1 VPAVLGVDLGAT
13 NLRVALG
20 ESAPVRRGA
29 TAGGDGGV
37 APGGG
42 RGAPGGGGGAPGGGG
57 VAPGGGGAPGGVGAA
72 PGGVIARAAEPVPA
86 TGDAFAARVA
96 AIAQGLASG
105 ERIVAAGVGVPGI
118 PDGDGFA
125 GLIAGA
131 AGLSG
136 APLRRLLEDALG
148 VPVAIDNDV
157 NLAALAE
164 SRARGV
170 TDLAFIAVGTG
181 VGMGIISGGRL
192 IHGAHGAAGELGQ
205 LPVGDHVV
213 APFDELGPLEA
224 IAGGAGLAARAG
236 TATAHEV
243 FDAGDPALLADQA
256 RVLADAIRAV
266 QALLDPELIVLGG
279 GIGCR
284 ADVAGRVHDALAAHG
299 TPPPRVE
306 RSRLGEDA
314 GLLGAL
320 ALAAQS
326 P

>member
-13 NLRVALG
+13 NLRVALAEASG
-20 ESAPVRRGA
+20 LPAA
-29 TAGGDGGV
+29 D
-37 APGGG
+37 
-42 RGAPGGGGGAPGGGG
+42 GAPGPPGGEI
-57 VAPGGGGAPGGVGAA
+57 A
-72 PGGVIARAAEPVPA
+72 ARAAEPVPP
-86 TGDAFAARVA
+86 TGEALAARVA
-96 AIAQGLASG
+96 AIARELGGG
-105 ERIVAAGVGVPGI
+105 EPIAAAGVGVPGI
-118 PDGDGFA
+118 PEGDGFA

-136 APLRRLLEDALG
+136 APLRRLLEDALAA
-148 VPVAIDNDV
+148 PVAIDNDV

-164 SRARGV
+164 SQARGAE
-170 TDLAFIAVGTG
+170 DLAFIAVGTG

-192 IHGAHGAAGELGQ
+192 IRGAHGAAGELGQ

-236 TATAHEV
+236 TPSAREV
-243 FDAGDPALLADQA
+243 FEAGPSRLLDDQA
-256 RVLADAIRAV
+256 AVLASAIRAV

-284 ADVAGRVHDALAAHG
+284 ADVTERVQNALAAHG
-299 TPPPRVE
+299 TPPPRLE

-320 ALAAQS
+320 ALARAG
-326 P
+326 

>member
-20 ESAPVRRGA
+20 
-29 TAGGDGGV
+29 DGTELL
-37 APGGG
+37 
-42 RGAPGGGGGAPGGGG
+42 
-57 VAPGGGGAPGGVGAA
+57 
-72 PGGVIARAAEPVPA
+72 ARAAEPVPA
-86 TGDAFAARVA
+86 TGETLAERVA
-96 AIAQGLASG
+96 AIARELGAG
-105 ERIVAAGVGVPGI
+105 EPIAAAAVGVPGI
-118 PDGDGFA
+118 PEGDGFA

-136 APLRRLLEDALG
+136 APLRRQLADALG
-148 VPVAIDNDV
+148 APVAFDNDV

-170 TDLAFIAVGTG
+170 DDLAFIAVGTG
-181 VGMGIISGGRL
+181 VGMGIVSDGRVL
-192 IHGAHGAAGELGQ
+192 RGAHGAAGELGQ

-213 APFDELGPLEA
+213 APFGALGPLEA

-236 TATAHEV
+236 TASAREV
-243 FDAGDPALLADQA
+243 FDAGPSALLDDQA
-256 RVLADAIRAV
+256 RVLASAIRAV

-284 ADVAGRVHDALAAHG
+284 ADVADRIITALAAHG
-299 TPPPRVE
+299 TPTPPVE
-306 RSRLGEDA
+306 RSQLGEDA

-320 ALAAQS
+320 ALARS
-326 P
+326 ML

>member
-20 ESAPVRRGA
+20 ESASVARGGEIA
-29 TAGGDGGV
+29 
-37 APGGG
+37 
-42 RGAPGGGGGAPGGGG
+42 
-57 VAPGGGGAPGGVGAA
+57 
-72 PGGVIARAAEPVPA
+72 VIARAAEPVPP
-86 TGDAFAARVA
+86 TGEALAARVA
-96 AIAQGLASG
+96 AIARELAG
-105 ERIVAAGVGVPGI
+105 DEPVVAAGVGVPGI
-118 PDGDGFA
+118 PEGDGFA

-148 VPVAIDNDV
+148 APVTLDNDV
-157 NLAALAE
+157 NLAAVAE

-170 TDLAFIAVGTG
+170 DDLAFIAVGTG
-181 VGMGIISGGRL
+181 VGMGVISGGRL
-192 IHGAHGAAGELGQ
+192 IRGAHGAAGEVGH
-205 LPVGDHVV
+205 LPVGDEVV
-213 APFDELGPLEA
+213 APFGDPGPLEA

-236 TATAHEV
+236 TATAREV
-243 FDAGDPALLADQA
+243 FDAGPSALLDDQA
-256 RVLADAIRAV
+256 TVLASAIRAV

-284 ADVAGRVHDALAAHG
+284 ADVADRIVAALAAHG

-306 RSRLGEDA
+306 RSQLGEDA

-320 ALAAQS
+320 ALAAQNA
-326 P
+326 

>member
-20 ESAPVRRGA
+20 RSA
-29 TAGGDGGV
+29 GD
-37 APGGG
+37 
-42 RGAPGGGGGAPGGGG
+42 
-57 VAPGGGGAPGGVGAA
+57 AA
-72 PGGVIARAAEPVPA
+72 AEIVARAAEPVPP
-86 TGDAFAARVA
+86 TGDALAARVA
-96 AIAQGLASG
+96 AIAG
-105 ERIVAAGVGVPGI
+105 ELGGGEPIAAAGVGVPGI
-118 PDGDGFA
+118 PVGDGFA

-136 APLRRLLEDALG
+136 APLRRLLEHALG
-148 VPVAIDNDV
+148 APVAIDNDV

-164 SRARGV
+164 SRARGLD
-170 TDLAFIAVGTG
+170 DLAFIAVGTG

-192 IHGAHGAAGELGQ
+192 IRGAHGAAGELGQ

-213 APFDELGPLEA
+213 APFDDLGPLEA

-236 TATAHEV
+236 TAGARAV
-243 FDAGDPALLADQA
+243 FDAGPSALLDDQA
-256 RVLADAIRAV
+256 TILASAIRAV

-284 ADVAGRVHDALAAHG
+284 ADVADRIIAALAAHG

-320 ALAAQS
+320 ALACS
-326 P
+326 G

>member
-1 VPAVLGVDLGAT
+1 VLGVDLGAT

-20 ESAPVRRGA
+20 DETGLL
-29 TAGGDGGV
+29 
-37 APGGG
+37 
-42 RGAPGGGGGAPGGGG
+42 
-57 VAPGGGGAPGGVGAA
+57 
-72 PGGVIARAAEPVPA
+72 ARAAEPVPA
-86 TGDAFAARVA
+86 TGAALAARVA
-96 AIAQGLASG
+96 AIAGQLGGGTPIA
-105 ERIVAAGVGVPGI
+105 AAGVGMPGT
-118 PDGDGFA
+118 PEGDGFA

-148 VPVAIDNDV
+148 APVAIDNDV

-164 SRARGV
+164 AR
-170 TDLAFIAVGTG
+170 TRSLDDLAFIAVGTG

-192 IHGAHGAAGELGQ
+192 IRGAHGAAGELGQ

-213 APFDELGPLEA
+213 APFDALGPLEA

-236 TATAHEV
+236 TPTAREV
-243 FDAGDPALLADQA
+243 FDAGPHALLDDQA
-256 RVLADAIRAV
+256 RVLASAIRAV

-284 ADVAGRVHDALAAHG
+284 ADVAERVQVALAAHG

-306 RSRLGEDA
+306 RSHLGEDA

>member
-1 VPAVLGVDLGAT
+1 MPAVLGVDLGAT

-20 ESAPVRRGA
+20 DAAGA
-29 TAGGDGGV
+29 V
-37 APGGG
+37 
-42 RGAPGGGGGAPGGGG
+42 
-57 VAPGGGGAPGGVGAA
+57 V
-72 PGGVIARAAEPVPA
+72 ARAAEPVPA
-86 TGDAFAARVA
+86 TGEALAARVA
-96 AIAQGLASG
+96 AIARELAGG
-105 ERIVAAGVGVPGI
+105 ERIAAAGVGVPGI

-131 AGLSG
+131 AGLNG

-148 VPVAIDNDV
+148 VPVASDNDV

-181 VGMGIISGGRL
+181 VGMGIVSDGRL
-192 IHGAHGAAGELGQ
+192 IRGAHGAAGELGQ

-213 APFDELGPLEA
+213 APFGELGPLEA
-224 IAGGAGLAARAG
+224 IAGGAGLAARAH
-236 TATAHEV
+236 AASARAV
-243 FDAGDPALLADQA
+243 FDAGPGALLDDQA
-256 RVLADAIRAV
+256 TVLASAIRAV
-266 QALLDPELIVLGG
+266 HALLDPELIVLGG

-284 ADVAGRVHDALAAHG
+284 ADVAERVQAALAAHG
-299 TPPPRVE
+299 TPPPHVE

-326 P
+326 A

>member
-13 NLRVALG
+13 NLRVALAEVSG
-20 ESAPVRRGA
+20 PRAAESAPGP
-29 TAGGDGGV
+29 
-37 APGGG
+37 PGGEIG
-42 RGAPGGGGGAPGGGG
+42 
-57 VAPGGGGAPGGVGAA
+57 
-72 PGGVIARAAEPVPA
+72 ARAAEPVPP
-86 TGDAFAARVA
+86 TGEIVARAAEPKPPTGEIVARAAEPVPPTGEALAARVA
-96 AIAQGLASG
+96 AIASELGGGSPIA
-105 ERIVAAGVGVPGI
+105 AAGVGVPGI
-118 PDGDGFA
+118 PRGDGFA

-148 VPVAIDNDV
+148 APVAIDNDV

-164 SRARGV
+164 SRARGLD
-170 TDLAFIAVGTG
+170 DLAFIAVGTG

-192 IHGAHGAAGELGQ
+192 IRGAHGAAGELGQ

-213 APFDELGPLEA
+213 APFDDLGPLEA
-224 IAGGAGLAARAG
+224 IAGGAGLAARAH
-236 TATAHEV
+236 TPSAREV
-243 FDAGDPALLADQA
+243 FAAGPSRLLDDQA
-256 RVLADAIRAV
+256 AVLASAIRAV

-279 GIGCR
+279 GIGWR
-284 ADVAGRVHDALAAHG
+284 ADVADRITAALAAHG

-320 ALAAQS
+320 TLAAQG

>member
-20 ESAPVRRGA
+20 EASENA
-29 TAGGDGGV
+29 
-37 APGGG
+37 
-42 RGAPGGGGGAPGGGG
+42 
-57 VAPGGGGAPGGVGAA
+57 
-72 PGGVIARAAEPVPA
+72 VIARAAEPVPP
-86 TGDAFAARVA
+86 TGEVLAARVA
-96 AIAQGLASG
+96 AIAGELARG
-105 ERIVAAGVGVPGI
+105 EPIVAAGVGVPGI
-118 PDGDGFA
+118 PEGDGFA

-136 APLRRLLEDALG
+136 APLRRLLEAALG
-148 VPVAIDNDV
+148 APVTIDNDV

-164 SRARGV
+164 ARARSCE
-170 TDLAFIAVGTG
+170 DLAFIGVGTG

-192 IHGAHGAAGELGQ
+192 IGGAHGAAGELGQ

-213 APFDELGPLEA
+213 APFDALGPLEA

-236 TATAHEV
+236 TSSAREV
-243 FDAGDPALLADQA
+243 FDAGPSALLDEQA
-256 RVLADAIRAV
+256 RVLASAIRAV

-284 ADVAGRVHDALAAHG
+284 ADVADRVAAALSAHG

-306 RSRLGEDA
+306 RSQLGEDA

-320 ALAAQS
+320 ALAAQTR
-326 P
+326 

>member
-20 ESAPVRRGA
+20 DERGLL
-29 TAGGDGGV
+29 
-37 APGGG
+37 
-42 RGAPGGGGGAPGGGG
+42 
-57 VAPGGGGAPGGVGAA
+57 
-72 PGGVIARAAEPVPA
+72 ARAAEPVPP
-86 TGDAFAARVA
+86 TGAALAARVA
-96 AIAQGLASG
+96 AIAGELAAG
-105 ERIVAAGVGVPGI
+105 EAIAAVGVGVPGI
-118 PDGDGFA
+118 PEGDGFA

-164 SRARGV
+164 SRARGLD
-170 TDLAFIAVGTG
+170 DLAFIAVGTG
-181 VGMGIISGGRL
+181 VGMGVISGGRL
-192 IHGAHGAAGELGQ
+192 IRGAHGGAGELGQ

-213 APFDELGPLEA
+213 APFGELGPLEA

-236 TATAHEV
+236 TTTARAV
-243 FDAGDPALLADQA
+243 FDAGPNQLLDDQA
-256 RVLADAIRAV
+256 TVLASAIRAV
-266 QALLDPELIVLGG
+266 HALLDPALIVLGG

-284 ADVAGRVHDALAAHG
+284 ADVADRILAALAAHG

-306 RSRLGEDA
+306 ISRLGEDA

-320 ALAAQS
+320 ALAAQNA
-326 P
+326 